1 MSDWLLLHSITVR
14 LALKIQTLKS
24 QWNNMCSSRWCQAG
38 QLACGGYKHNAFC
51 VVVGTWKTRLPG
63 YYRNPGVKQSRSA
76 RFGVKRTEEEALNI
90 VLKWMFAQHSE
101 AEERALNLSKWF
113 NFSRYH
119 FVSCRYNLGCLFCQ
133 SHCQSVINT
142 QEMIFMLSI
151 EFGCNIS
158 SKSLTVSQ
166 LLTIEFLIS
175 CWY

>member
-24 QWNNMCSSRWCQAG
+24 QWNNMCSSRWCKAG
-38 QLACGGYKHNAFC
+38 QLACDGYKHNAFC
-51 VVVGTWKTRLPG
+51 VVVGTWKSRLPG

-101 AEERALNLSKWF
+101 AEKRALNLSKWF

-119 FVSCRYNLGCLFCQ
+119 FVSCRYNLGCLFFPRDFQ
-133 SHCQSVINT
+133 RPRNDLYAVYWIWLQHIIK
-142 QEMIFMLSI
+142 IFDRLSASNNWI
-151 EFGCNIS
+151 
-158 SKSLTVSQ
+158 
-166 LLTIEFLIS
+166 LIS